1 MRIYVDSTVYDY
13 GESPTYYQLAKDT
26 AGPGKAAVML
36 AKVNGRLR
44 ELRNR
49 ASDGEQVQFIYETD
63 QAGYVTYHRS
73 ALMLC
78 QTALHN
84 LGFGGPGG
92 AIVHFSIGSG
102 LYLTLKDGRK
112 ADQALADALYAEMR
126 RLSELGL
133 PFEKMSI
140 PTSEAIDLF
149 TKNGMPD
156 KAKLFRTRTSSW
168 VNIYKLDGYVDYYFG
183 FLAHDTASIQD
194 YSVTP
199 YHDGL
204 YLNLPEPIRPGEPSR
219 FSISE
224 KLFDAEIQGEIWA
237 KQLGIG
243 TVGDLNEKIIQEGVS
258 DVVLTCEAMQ
268 ESKISDIA
276 EQITL
281 RSSVRFVMIAGPS
294 SSGKTT
300 FSQRLSIQLV
310 AHGLKPHYIGVD
322 NYFVDRD
329 KMPVGSD
336 GRKDFESLS
345 GVDVEL
351 FNSDMNALLRGERV
365 QLPSFDFVQG
375 RRVYHGNSLKLDA
388 DSILVIEGIHCLNG
402 KLSYALPEES
412 KFRIYISALTQLNV
426 DDHNRIASSDG
437 RLIRRIIRDNR
448 TRGYTASMTIA
459 MWDQV
464 RRGEVM
470 NIFPFQDS
478 ADVVFNSALPYEIA
492 ALKVYAQPLLF
503 QITPDD
509 PAYQE
514 AKRLLKFL
522 DFFVA
527 IPSEGVPKTSLLRE
541 FIGGGCFH
549 M

>member
-1 MRIYVDSTVYDY
+1 
-13 GESPTYYQLAKDT
+13 
-26 AGPGKAAVML
+26 
-36 AKVNGRLR
+36 
-44 ELRNR
+44 
-49 ASDGEQVQFIYETD
+49 
-63 QAGYVTYHRS
+63 
-73 ALMLC
+73 
-78 QTALHN
+78 
-84 LGFGGPGG
+84 
-92 AIVHFSIGSG
+92 
-102 LYLTLKDGRK
+102 
-112 ADQALADALYAEMR
+112 
-126 RLSELGL
+126 
-133 PFEKMSI
+133 
-140 PTSEAIDLF
+140 
-149 TKNGMPD
+149 
-156 KAKLFRTRTSSW
+156 
-168 VNIYKLDGYVDYYFG
+168 
-183 FLAHDTASIQD
+183 
-194 YSVTP
+194 
-199 YHDGL
+199 
-204 YLNLPEPIRPGEPSR
+204 
-219 FSISE
+219 
-224 KLFDAEIQGEIWA
+224 
-237 KQLGIG
+237 
-243 TVGDLNEKIIQEGVS
+243 
-258 DVVLTCEAMQ
+258 
-268 ESKISDIA
+268 
-276 EQITL
+276 
-281 RSSVRFVMIAGPS
+281 MIAGPS

-329 KMPVGSD
+329 KMPVGPD

-345 GVDVEL
+345 GVDTEL

-375 RRVYHGNSLKLDA
+375 RRVYHGNSLQLDD
-388 DSILVIEGIHCLNG
+388 DSILVIEGIHCLNE
-402 KLSYALPEES
+402 KLSYALPADS

-426 DDHNRIASSDG
+426 DDHNRISSSDG

>member
-1 MRIYVDSTVYDY
+1 MWIIISVLMPMKR
-13 GESPTYYQLAKDT
+13 QAK
-26 AGPGKAAVML
+26 
-36 AKVNGRLR
+36 
-44 ELRNR
+44 
-49 ASDGEQVQFIYETD
+49 
-63 QAGYVTYHRS
+63 
-73 ALMLC
+73 
-78 QTALHN
+78 
-84 LGFGGPGG
+84 
-92 AIVHFSIGSG
+92 IGS
-102 LYLTLKDGRK
+102 TLKDHSDWCSIIGIESLGNLNSAIKEGK
-112 ADQALADALYAEMR
+112 AIEIIN
-126 RLSELGL
+126 LSEALH
-133 PFEKMSI
+133 ERNYAKI
-140 PTSEAIDLF
+140 A
-149 TKNGMPD
+149 D
-156 KAKLFRTRTSSW
+156 KIKES
-168 VNIYKLDGYVDYYFG
+168 YKR
-183 FLAHDTASIQD
+183 I
-194 YSVTP
+194 
-199 YHDGL
+199 
-204 YLNLPEPIRPGEPSR
+204 
-219 FSISE
+219 
-224 KLFDAEIQGEIWA
+224 
-237 KQLGIG
+237 
-243 TVGDLNEKIIQEGVS
+243 
-258 DVVLTCEAMQ
+258 
-268 ESKISDIA
+268 
-276 EQITL
+276 
-281 RSSVRFVMIAGPS
+281 VMIAGPS

-329 KMPVGSD
+329 KMPVGPD

-345 GVDVEL
+345 GVDTEL

-375 RRVYHGNSLKLDA
+375 RRVYHGNSLQLDD
-388 DSILVIEGIHCLNG
+388 DSILVIEGIHCLNE
-402 KLSYALPEES
+402 KLSYALPADS

-426 DDHNRIASSDG
+426 DDHNRISSSDG

-470 NIFPFQDS
+470 HIFPFQDS

>member
-1 MRIYVDSTVYDY
+1 MRIYVDGTAYDY
-13 GESPTYYQLAKDT
+13 DESPTYYQLAKDT
-26 AGPGKAAVML
+26 ARPGKAAVML

-49 ASDGEQVQFIYETD
+49 ASDGEQVQFIYETE
-63 QAGYVTYHRS
+63 QAGYLTYHRS

-140 PTSEAIDLF
+140 PTSEAVDMF
-149 TKNGMPD
+149 TKMGMPD
-156 KAKLFRTRTSSW
+156 KAKLFRTRISSW
-168 VNIYKLDGYVDYYFG
+168 VNIYRLDGYVDYYFG
-183 FLAHDTASIQD
+183 FLAHDTASIRD
-194 YSVTP
+194 YSLMP
-199 YHDGL
+199 YRDGL
-204 YLNLPEPIRPGEPSR
+204 YLNLPEPMYPGELSPSG
-219 FSISE
+219 ISE
-224 KLFDAEIQGEIWA
+224 KLFDAEIQGELWA
-237 KQLGIG
+237 EKLGIG

-258 DVVLTCEAMQ
+258 DVVLTCEALQ

-276 EQITL
+276 EQIAS

-329 KMPVGSD
+329 KMPVGS
-336 GRKDFESLS
+336 
-345 GVDVEL
+345 GVDTEL

-375 RRVYHGNSLKLDA
+375 RRVYHGNSLQLDD
-388 DSILVIEGIHCLNG
+388 DSILVIEGIHCLNE
-402 KLSYALPEES
+402 KLSYALPADS

-426 DDHNRIASSDG
+426 DDHNRISSSDG